1 MRDNRDST
9 RAGAPSG
16 PGSAPDVRSVEL
28 DPRLDPE
35 GVVPAGLALEPGTLA
50 RLDLA
55 FLPQLLDLV
64 ASGKSIHATG
74 VFSADHLRAALEAYH
89 AGLERAHAAG
99 HDISQI
105 RAIATIDVARL
116 DEVEAELGAAVLA
129 LAREAADE
137 VAAAPRFGE
146 LRALG
151 ANPMIIEPLRSP
163 GLGTSEGAAGSE
175 ADTAEGGPD
184 ATAEGATGPA
194 GEDAGAT
201 NMSIEDAHRLLN
213 ELSRSGTVFS
223 ELAGR
228 LAEEARQAR
237 LEAWEAGEVPR

>member
-1 MRDNRDST
+1 MRGNRDYT
-9 RAGAPSG
+9 GVGAPSG
-16 PGSAPDVRSVEL
+16 PGSAPGIRSVEL

-74 VFSADHLRAALEAYH
+74 VFSADHLRAALDAYH
-89 AGLERAHAAG
+89 AGLERAQAAG

-116 DEVEAELGAAVLA
+116 DEVEAGLGAAVLA

-151 ANPMIIEPLRSP
+151 ANPMIIEPLSSP
-163 GLGTSEGAAGSE
+163 GIDTSDGAAGSAAE
-175 ADTAEGGPD
+175 TAEGRPD
-184 ATAEGATGPA
+184 ATAEGATGA
-194 GEDAGAT
+194 AAEDAT
-201 NMSIEDAHRLLN
+201 TMSIEDAHRLLN

-237 LEAWEAGEVPR
+237 IEAWEAGEVPR